1 MAGEG
6 LATSASCELEL
17 VHTIGCGTN
26 GHAMAPVVPEQ
37 LSDQRQQFDTK
48 VIL

>member
-17 VHTIGCGTN
+17 VHTVGCDIN
-26 GHAMAPVVPEQ
+26 GHAMAPVAPEQ
-37 LSDQRQQFDTK
+37 LSEQGQFDTRK
-48 VIL
+48 

>member
-17 VHTIGCGTN
+17 VHTVGSGTN
-26 GHAMAPVVPEQ
+26 GHAMVPVAPEQ
-37 LSDQRQQFDTK
+37 LSDQRQFDTIK
-48 VIL
+48 